1 MVGAGSAGLG
11 VSMTTE
17 EKLREKLRK
26 ISALFEGAKT
36 VGERHAAEAAIA
48 RVKEALAATAQI
60 EQPIEVRFTLPD
72 RWQRRLFMALCRRY
86 GLEPYRY
93 TRQRYSTVMVRAPK
107 SFVDMTLWPEYLQIK
122 TALDEYLNEATE
134 LIIRQEVYRDIREA
148 PEQAG

>member
-1 MVGAGSAGLG
+1 
-11 VSMTTE
+11 MTTE

-36 VGERHAAEAAIA
+36 IGERQAAEAAIA
-48 RVKEALAATAQI
+48 RIKEAFAATAQT

-93 TRQRYSTVMVRAPK
+93 MRQRYSTVMVRAPK
-107 SFVDMTLWPEYLQIK
+107 SFVDATLLPEFVQIK
-122 TALDEYLNEATE
+122 AAPDEYLNEATE
-134 LIIRQEVYRDIREA
+134 LIIRQEVYRDTREA
-148 PEQAG
+148 PERAG